1 LYRNI
6 YNDQTAFIMI
16 KTAQVFLSYSPI
28 VDVYGN
34 NLYIIL

>member
-1 LYRNI
+1 MYKYCI
-6 YNDQTAFIMI
+6 VTFIMI

-34 NLYIIL
+34 SFYIIL